1 MVHKWR
7 SEEQAILV
15 GTQTVLADNPKL
27 DTRDWHGQNPT
38 RIIIDREGRLPE
50 ESFVLDQSV
59 LTLIFTSKKHNINK
73 ENCTFETL
81 DFNQDIVPQLL
92 QSLYEH
98 QLQSVIIE
106 GGTTTIQHFIDLN
119 MWDEARIF
127 IGAVSFL
134 YGTKA
139 PILQKK
145 NPNKLRIATD
155 ELLILSNHD

>member
-1 MVHKWR
+1 
-7 SEEQAILV
+7 
-15 GTQTVLADNPKL
+15 VLADNPKL
-27 DTRDWHGQNPT
+27 DTRDWHGQHPT
-38 RIIIDREGRLPE
+38 RVLIDREGRLPK

-59 LTLIFTSKKHNINK
+59 PTLIFTANKHNENK
-73 ENCTFETL
+73 ENCTFEIL
-81 DFNQDIVPQLL
+81 DFNQNIVPQLL
-92 QSLYEH
+92 QRLYEH
-98 QLQSVIIE
+98 RLQSVIIE

-127 IGAVSFL
+127 IGVISFHS
-134 YGTKA
+134 GIKA

>member
-27 DTRDWHGQNPT
+27 DTRDWQGQNPT
-38 RIIIDREGRLPE
+38 RVIIDREGRLPE

-59 LTLIFTSKKHNINK
+59 PTLIFTANKHNENK
-73 ENCTFETL
+73 ENCTFEIL
-81 DFNQDIVPQLL
+81 DFNQNIVPQLL
-92 QSLYEH
+92 QRLYEH
-98 QLQSVIIE
+98 RLQSVIIE

-127 IGAVSFL
+127 IGAISFHS
-134 YGTKA
+134 GIKA

-145 NPNKLRIATD
+145 NPNKSTIAAD